1 MAVDK
6 SSAELRI
13 TFEMGVEIR
22 LGLFH
27 LLDKVSV
34 YCCMIK

>member
-1 MAVDK
+1 MCVCVCVCVC
-6 SSAELRI
+6 
-13 TFEMGVEIR
+13 GVQIR

-34 YCCMIK
+34 YYSMIK

>member
-1 MAVDK
+1 MCVCVCVCVCVYVC
-6 SSAELRI
+6 
-13 TFEMGVEIR
+13 GVEIR